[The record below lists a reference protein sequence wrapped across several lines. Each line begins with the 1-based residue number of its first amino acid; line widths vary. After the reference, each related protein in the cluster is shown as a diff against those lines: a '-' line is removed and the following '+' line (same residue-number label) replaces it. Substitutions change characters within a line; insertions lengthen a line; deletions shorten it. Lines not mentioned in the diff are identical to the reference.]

1 MRGFTSEGEGAKVRR
16 LHGAPESPSLG
27 IERED
32 EGLRPRLDGLS
43 ALLENH
49 KMIKNSNL
57 NGNKGA

>member
-1 MRGFTSEGEGAKVRR
+1 MRR

-27 IERED
+27 IEREY